1 MEHVDPW
8 TLLIALVCGLFL
20 LVVLGGLQ
28 STLAS
33 RRLDQGEASPPAG
46 AWPRLSVV
54 IPALNEGHT
63 LEAALTTLLAQ
74 TYPNLEIVLI
84 NDRST
89 DDTGAIVD
97 RLAAK
102 DPRIKPLHITELPA
116 GWLGKLHA
124 LHRGTELASG
134 EWLLYSDADVHFEP
148 GVLERAVALA
158 EADGLDQLAVLPFII
173 SSSFALTATLISFAV
188 TFMLMV
194 RPHRVGR
201 PGSKVFI
208 GVGAFNLI
216 RRRGFDRTPGFEWL
230 KMEIGD
236 DVGLGKMIVEHG
248 GKAGWRLGG
257 DQLTIVWYED
267 VASLIRGLEKNT
279 YGIFSR
285 FRPGIFALKLLVIV
299 GLWMAPWTAI
309 VAPPTP
315 WLRGLGVVVLAAITL
330 LHVVIAR
337 RLRYSL
343 LAGAAAP
350 WIGAAVLLVA
360 LWRSAFTCWRDGGIK
375 WRGTVYSV
383 EDLRRG
389 QRVKL

>member
-1 MEHVDPW
+1 MDLW

-20 LVVLGGLQ
+20 SVVAVGLH
-28 STLAS
+28 SALRS
-33 RRLDQGEASPPAG
+33 RKLDQSAAPTPA

-102 DPRIKPLHITELPA
+102 DPRIKPLHLTELPA

-124 LHRGTELASG
+124 LHRGTALATG
-134 EWLLYSDADVHFEP
+134 EWVLYSDADVHFAP
-148 GVLERAVALA
+148 GVLERAVAVA
-158 EADGLDQLAVLPFII
+158 EAEGLDQLAVMPYII
-173 SSSFALTATLISFAV
+173 ASSFSLTAAMISFAV
-188 TFMLMV
+188 TFILMV

-216 RRRGFDRTPGFEWL
+216 RRRAFDRTPGFEWL
-230 KMEIGD
+230 RMEIGD

-257 DQLTIVWYED
+257 SALSLVWYED
-267 VASLIRGLEKNT
+267 VRALIRGLEKNT

-299 GLWMAPWTAI
+299 GLWSAPWTAI
-309 VAPPTP
+309 LAPPTP
-315 WLRGLGVVVLAAITL
+315 WLRGLGLFVLLSITL

-337 RLRYSL
+337 QLRYSVW
-343 LAGAAAP
+343 AGAAAP

-360 LWRSAFTCWRDGGIK
+360 LWRSALACWRDGGIK

>member
-1 MEHVDPW
+1 MDAW
-8 TLLIALVCGLFL
+8 TLLIASVCGLFL
-20 LVVLGGLQ
+20 LVVLAGLQ
-28 STLAS
+28 SNGSS
-33 RRLDQGEASPPAG
+33 RDLDDVEAPHPA

-74 TYPNLEIVLI
+74 SYPNLEIILV

-102 DPRIKPLHITELPA
+102 DPRIKPLHLTELPA

-124 LHRGTELASG
+124 LHRGTQLATG
-134 EWLLYSDADVHFEP
+134 DWLLYSDADVHFSP
-148 GVLERAVALA
+148 GVLERAIAVA
-158 EADGLDQLAVLPFII
+158 EGEQLDQLAVMPYII
-173 SSSFALTATLISFAV
+173 ASSFTLTAAMIAFAV
-188 TFMLMV
+188 TFLLMV

-208 GVGAFNLI
+208 GVGAFNLV
-216 RRRGFDRTPGFEWL
+216 RRRAFERTPGFEWL
-230 KMEIGD
+230 KMEVGD

-257 DQLTIVWYED
+257 SSLSLVWYED
-267 VASLIRGLEKNT
+267 VAALIRGLEKNT

-285 FRPGIFALKLLVIV
+285 FRPAIFALKLLVIV
-299 GLWMAPWTAI
+299 GLWMGPWTAI
-309 VAPPTP
+309 LAPPSP
-315 WLRGLGVVVLAAITL
+315 WLRGLGLLVLAAITL
-330 LHVVIAR
+330 LHVLVAR
-337 RLRYSL
+337 RLRYSMA
-343 LAGAAAP
+343 AGAAAP
-350 WIGAAVLLVA
+350 WVGAAVLLVA
-360 LWRSAFTCWRDGGIK
+360 LWRSALACWRDGGIR